1 MNITPYIILGIILLA
16 LELIYLKIAD
26 KFNIIDKPNNRSSHV
41 TPTIRGGG
49 IIIFFAFIL
58 YAIWFKQL
66 NPPFTYVLAA
76 ISMVAI
82 ISFIDDMISLSSKV
96 RILVHILAFSLVFH
110 SLELFSLYSLL
121 TITGVYIFSI
131 GFLNIY
137 NFMDGINGITFLN
150 TLVTYGILL
159 ILNIF
164 YIPFAQTELLVT
176 LSIATLVFGIFNYRK
191 KPKCFAGDIG
201 SITIGL
207 SIIYFVLSFFLKTNN
222 PLIFLILAMYIID
235 GGLTIIERL
244 IRKENIFKPHKRHL
258 YQVLA
263 NDHGMNHLVVSTSYF
278 VMQLI
283 FNLIAYL
290 LISNGYSSFLLFM
303 LPVAIVSIIY
313 IIVKQKLNTKAKHL

>member
-1 MNITPYIILGIILLA
+1 MIPFIILGIILLVI
-16 LELIYLKIAD
+16 ELIYLRVANRY
-26 KFNIIDKPNNRSSHV
+26 NIIDKPNNRSSHV

-49 IIIFFAFIL
+49 VIIFFAFIIYGL
-58 YAIWFKQL
+58 WFKQL
-66 NPPFTYVLAA
+66 NPPFTYVMAA
-76 ISMVAI
+76 ISLVAI
-82 ISFIDDMISLSSKV
+82 ISFIDDMISLSSKI
-96 RILVHILAFSLVFH
+96 RILVHIMAFSLVF
-110 SLELFSLYSLL
+110 YSLNL
-121 TITGVYIFSI
+121 FDIYAFITIIGIYIFSI

-137 NFMDGINGITFLN
+137 NFMDGINGLTFLN
-150 TLVTYGILL
+150 TLATYGVLLVLNTFYISFTQNELL
-159 ILNIF
+159 I
-164 YIPFAQTELLVT
+164 T
-176 LSIATLVFGIFNYRK
+176 LSIATLVFGFFNFRN

-263 NDHGMNHLVVSTSYF
+263 NDHKLNHLVVSSSYF
-278 VMQLI
+278 IMQLI
-283 FNLIAYL
+283 FNVLAYL
-290 LISNGYSSFLLFM
+290 LITSGHKSLILFM

-313 IIVKQKLNTKAKHL
+313 IIIKQKLNKKGKHL